1 MKLAL
6 IRRQFSPS
14 GGAELYLERLIQS
27 LAARGA
33 EIHLFSEN
41 WRDLPAGCVLHK
53 VEVIGSRANRP
64 VAFAQAVKEQI
75 QTGQFDCVLSLERTL
90 EQDIYRAGDGVH
102 KVWLERRRE
111 FSSWWKRLAVG
122 RGAFHRNMLN
132 LESQTFDPNN
142 TRHIIV
148 NSEMVKREILSNFQ
162 FPAER
167 IHLVRNGIDL
177 TRFCPADKE
186 SARKRF
192 GLNSKDYVLLF
203 VGSGWERKGLKYIT
217 NFVLPALNQNG
228 DTVKLLVVGKGNTGG
243 LKKENVV
250 FGGVILDA
258 ESAYRAADLFVFL
271 PIYEPSA
278 NVCFEALASGLPVI
292 TCKQNGASEV
302 IENGRN
308 GTVLE
313 RPDCTQEAISAVNFW
328 RKRAGEPVTVQR
340 QMLSLDR
347 NVDETMAV
355 IDRVVSERN
364 R

>member
-27 LAARGA
+27 LAGRGT
-33 EIHLFSEN
+33 EIHLFTEN
-41 WRDLPAGCVLHK
+41 WPDLPPRCVLHR
-53 VEVIGSRANRP
+53 VSASGSRANRSI
-64 VAFAQAVKEQI
+64 AFAQAVKQQI

-90 EQDIYRAGDGVH
+90 RQDIYRAGDGVH

-111 FSSWWKRLAVG
+111 FSPWWKRLAVG

-132 LESQTFDPNN
+132 LESQTFDPDN

-162 FPAER
+162 FPTER

-177 TRFCPADKE
+177 ARFYPADKE

-192 GLNSKDYVLLF
+192 GLNTSDYVLLF
-203 VGSGWERKGLKYIT
+203 VGSGWGRKGLKYLT
-217 NFVLPALNQNG
+217 NFVLPALNRNG
-228 DTVKLLVVGKGNTGG
+228 DTVKLLIIGKGNASR
-243 LKKENVV
+243 LKKENII
-250 FGGVILDA
+250 FDGVIPDV
-258 ESAYRAADLFVFL
+258 EMAYRAADLFAFL

-292 TCKQNGASEV
+292 TSKQNGASEV

-308 GTVLE
+308 GTILE
-313 RPDCTQEAISAVNFW
+313 RPDCIEEAISAVNFW
-328 RKRAGEPVTVQR
+328 RKRAKESISIDR
-340 QMLSLDR
+340 KILSLDR
-347 NVDETMAV
+347 NVNETMSV